1 MKYDFKSV
9 EKFYQ
14 DKWDFSVSKDSKQEK
29 CYVLE
34 MFPYPSGKIHMGHL
48 RNYAIGDVI
57 ARYKRANGFDVLHPI
72 GWDAFGLPAENA
84 ARDNNVN
91 PKDWTEENIDNM
103 RTQLKSIG
111 LSYNWDREL
120 STCEPHYYKHEQ
132 KFFLDFLKHGL
143 AYRKESLVN
152 WDPVDE
158 TVLANEQVV
167 DGKGWRSG
175 AIVEKRKLSQW
186 FLKITDFTED
196 LLECLQSLKNWPD
209 KVKTMQERWIGKS
222 EGATIEFDVVGLN
235 KTLKVFTTY
244 PHTLFGAS
252 FCAVAAGH
260 PIVQDIKLAVTLD
273 ASEAVISDAPEVVIP
288 DALKVLSSQCSDTGI
303 QIPASRAGMTIDERA
318 EVTIDEKIGVYTGIN
333 VKHPFLDK
341 ELPLYIANFVLM
353 EYGEGAIF
361 GCPAHDQRDFEFA
374 QKYNL
379 PIIPVVSPD
388 NLGAIQAADTGVQ
401 EPYTGNGTMFNS
413 EFLNGLTVDE
423 AKEVI
428 IKTLEE
434 KGIGKK
440 TINYRLHDWGVS
452 RQRYWGCPI
461 PIIYC
466 KDCGTVPVPEKD
478 LPVVLPTDVKFASG
492 GNPLDKHP
500 TWKFV
505 NCPQCEKPAE
515 RETDT
520 FDTFFESSWYFAAF
534 CSENKSIDKNACNR
548 FMPVDYYIG
557 GIEHAILHLLYSR
570 FFCRALTKCGYFDIN
585 EPFST
590 LITQGMVCHATY
602 KDENNKW
609 LFPEE
614 AKELIE
620 QGAKIQVGK
629 VEKMSKS
636 KKNTVDPNFIIEKY
650 GADTARLFVLSDT
663 PPEKDMEWSDDGVE
677 GCSRYINK
685 LWRMVMQLKPI
696 QLPVIPALATRM
708 TPDQAEYRKKIH
720 KLLHGLTGDLESC
733 RLNCAVA
740 KFREITNLIA
750 EIDLKTRSLAE
761 SVYGEKFLGKVQ
773 MSTTEYSNV
782 FEERRQALTT
792 KLPSEIEL
800 CKRSTGKSL
809 IDECIYILIRVIEP
823 FIPHLAESLWQ
834 EIGGEGML
842 YLEPWP
848 KADESLLIDDT
859 VTIAV
864 QVNGKLRNTIEVAIN
879 LPQEELKKMAI
890 DSVSS
895 KIDQD
900 KIRAVYTVPN
910 KIVNIVI

>member
-1 MKYDFKSV
+1 MKYDFKNV
-9 EKFYQ
+9 EKFNQ
-14 DKWDFSVSKDSKQEK
+14 NKWDFSVSKDSKKKK

-57 ARYKRANGFDVLHPI
+57 ARYKRARGFEVLHPI

-84 ARDNNVN
+84 ARDNNIN
-91 PKDWTEENIDNM
+91 PAAWTQDNIDNM
-103 RTQLKSIG
+103 RAQLKSIG

-120 STCEPHYYKHEQ
+120 STCEPDYYKHEQ

-143 AYRKESLVN
+143 AYRKESWVN
-152 WDPVDE
+152 WDPVDQ

-175 AIVEKRKLSQW
+175 AVVEKRKLSQW
-186 FLKITDFTED
+186 FLKITDFAED
-196 LLECLQSLKNWPD
+196 LLHCLQSLKNWPE

-222 EGATIEFDVVGLN
+222 EGATIDFEIVGLN
-235 KTLKVFTTY
+235 KKLKIFTTS

-252 FCAVAAGH
+252 FLAVAAEH
-260 PIVQDIKLAVTLD
+260 PIVQDLKD
-273 ASEAVISDAPEVVIP
+273 GSSVVIP
-288 DALKVLSSQCSDTGI
+288 DASEALSSQCLTTSI
-303 QIPASRAGMTIDERA
+303 QEIKSKRET
-318 EVTIDEKIGVYTGIN
+318 DEKIGIYTGLN

-374 QKYNL
+374 QKYDL
-379 PIIPVVSPD
+379 PIIPVMREE
-388 NLGAIQAADTGVQ
+388 GAQIT
-401 EPYTGNGTMFNS
+401 ETLKETYTGDGVMFNS
-413 EFLNGLTVDE
+413 EFLNGLMINE

-428 IKTLEE
+428 IKKLEE

-440 TINYRLHDWGVS
+440 TVNYRLHDWGIS

-461 PIIYC
+461 PVIYC
-466 KDCGTVPVPEKD
+466 KDCGIVPVPEKD
-478 LPVVLPTDVKFASG
+478 LPVVLPTDVEFTSG
-492 GNPLDKHP
+492 GNTLDKHP

-505 NCPQCEKPAE
+505 DCPKCEKQAE

-534 CSENKSIDKNACNR
+534 CSENKSINKDACNR

-570 FFCRALTKCGYFDIN
+570 FFCRALTKCGYFYVK

-590 LITQGMVCHATY
+590 LITQGMVCHITY
-602 KDENNKW
+602 KDENGKW

-614 AKELIE
+614 AKELIAE
-620 QGAKIQVGK
+620 GAKIQVGK

-663 PPEKDMEWSDDGVE
+663 PQEKDMEWSDDGVE

-685 LWRMVMQLKPI
+685 LWRIVMQLR
-696 QLPVIPALATRM
+696 PVNIHYNNEGVTGKLLA
-708 TPDQAEYRKKIH
+708 YRKKIH
-720 KLLHGLTGDLESC
+720 KLLHGLTDDLENC
-733 RLNCAVA
+733 RLNCVVA
-740 KFREITNLIA
+740 KFREMTNFIA
-750 EIDLKTRSLAE
+750 EIDVK
-761 SVYGEKFLGKVQ
+761 
-773 MSTTEYSNV
+773 
-782 FEERRQALTT
+782 
-792 KLPSEIEL
+792 
-800 CKRSTGKSL
+800 TGKSL
-809 IDECIYILIRVIEP
+809 IDEGICMLIRVIEP
-823 FIPHLAESLWQ
+823 FMPHLAENLWQ

-842 YLEPWP
+842 SWP
-848 KADESLLIDDT
+848 KADESLLIDNMVT
-859 VTIAV
+859 VAV
-864 QVNGKLRNTIEVAIN
+864 QINGKLRATIEVATD
-879 LPQEELKKMAI
+879 LPQEKLKKIAT
-890 DSVSS
+890 DSVSN
-895 KIDQD
+895 KIDQS
-900 KIRAVYTVPN
+900 KIRTIYAVPN
-910 KIVNIVI
+910 KVVNIVI

>member
-14 DKWDFSVSKDSKQEK
+14 DKWDFSVSKDSNQEK

-91 PKDWTEENIDNM
+91 PQDWTEENIDNM

-120 STCEPHYYKHEQ
+120 STCEPQYYKHEQ

-152 WDPVDE
+152 WDPVDQ

-196 LLECLQSLKNWPD
+196 LLKCLQGLKNWPE

-222 EGATIEFDVVGLN
+222 EGAIIEFDVAQLN
-235 KTLKVFTTY
+235 KKLKVFTTC
-244 PHTLFGAS
+244 PHTLFGTS
-252 FCAVAAGH
+252 FCAVAPDH
-260 PIVQDIKLAVTLD
+260 PIVQDIKNAVIQD
-273 ASEAVISDAPEVVIP
+273 ASKI
-288 DALKVLSSQCSDTGI
+288 LSSQCSDTGI
-303 QIPASRAGMTIDERA
+303 QKKDEISASRAGMTIDE
-318 EVTIDEKIGVYTGIN
+318 KIGIYTGIN

-379 PIIPVVSPD
+379 PIIPVVSSAHLND
-388 NLGAIQAADTGVQ
+388 IQVA
-401 EPYTGNGTMFNS
+401 YTGMIDTCTLKEAYTGDGIMFNS
-413 EFLNGLTVDE
+413 EFLDGLTVDE
-423 AKEVI
+423 AKEAI
-428 IKTLEE
+428 IKKLEE

-440 TINYRLHDWGVS
+440 TINYRLHDWGIS

-478 LPVVLPTDVKFASG
+478 LPVVLPTDVGFASG

-500 TWKFV
+500 TWKFI

-534 CSENKSIDKNACNR
+534 CSENKSIDKDACNR
-548 FMPVDYYIG
+548 FLPVDYYIG

-570 FFCRALTKCGYFDIN
+570 FFCRALTKCGYFDIK

-602 KDENNKW
+602 KDHNNKW

-614 AKELIE
+614 AKELIA

-685 LWRMVMQLKPI
+685 LWRVVKPI
-696 QLPVIPALATRM
+696 QLSVIPASTTRI
-708 TPDQAEYRKKIH
+708 TSNHTGKLLEYRKKIH

-733 RLNCAVA
+733 RLNSAVA
-740 KFREITNLIA
+740 KFRAMTNLIA
-750 EIDLKTRSLAE
+750 EID
-761 SVYGEKFLGKVQ
+761 
-773 MSTTEYSNV
+773 
-782 FEERRQALTT
+782 T
-792 KLPSEIEL
+792 K
-800 CKRSTGKSL
+800 TGKS
-809 IDECIYILIRVIEP
+809 IVDEGVYILIRIVEP
-823 FIPHLAESLWQ
+823 FMPHLAESLWQ

-879 LPQEELKKMAI
+879 LSQEELKKIAV
-890 DSVSS
+890 DSVSN

-900 KIRAVYTVPN
+900 KIRAVYIVPN

>member
-1 MKYDFKSV
+1 MKYDFKNV

-14 DKWDFSVSKDSKQEK
+14 GKWNFSVSKDNSQEK

-57 ARYKRANGFDVLHPI
+57 ARYKRASGFNVLHPI

-84 ARDNNVN
+84 ARDSNIN
-91 PKDWTEENIDNM
+91 PAAWTKENIDNM
-103 RTQLKSIG
+103 RAQLKSIG
-111 LSYNWDREL
+111 LSYNWNCEL
-120 STCEPHYYKHEQ
+120 ATCEPEYYKHEQ
-132 KFFLDFLKHGL
+132 KFFLDFLKQGL
-143 AYRKESLVN
+143 AYRKESWVN
-152 WDPVDE
+152 WDPVDQ
-158 TVLANEQVV
+158 TVIANEQVV
-167 DGKGWRSG
+167 DRRGWRSG
-175 AIVEKRKLSQW
+175 AIVERRKLSQW
-186 FLKITDFTED
+186 FLKITDFAED
-196 LLECLQSLKNWPD
+196 LLECLQDLKNWPE

-222 EGATIEFDVVGLN
+222 EGATIEFDVIGLN
-235 KTLKVFTTY
+235 KKLNVFTTY

-252 FCAVAAGH
+252 FCAIAPEH
-260 PIVQDIKLAVTLD
+260 PLVLD
-273 ASEAVISDAPEVVIP
+273 VIS
-288 DALKVLSSQCSDTGI
+288 VLDTGI
-303 QIPASRAGMTIDERA
+303 QEKDEIPASRAGMTEMTIDEMKSKG
-318 EVTIDEKIGVYTGIN
+318 ESDEKIGVYTGVN
-333 VKHPFLDK
+333 VKHPFLNK

-374 QKYNL
+374 IKYNL
-379 PIIPVVSPD
+379 PIVPVVSLSD
-388 NLGAIQAADTGVQ
+388 GQKVEELKEA
-401 EPYTGNGTMFNS
+401 YTGDGTMFNS
-413 EFLNGLTVDE
+413 EFLNGLTVNE
-423 AKEVI
+423 AKEI
-428 IKTLEE
+428 MLKKLEE

-440 TINYRLHDWGVS
+440 TTNYRLHDWGIS

-466 KDCGTVPVPEKD
+466 KDCGIVPVPEKD
-478 LPVVLPTDVKFASG
+478 LPVMLPTNVEFTSG
-492 GNPLDKHP
+492 GNPLDHHS
-500 TWKFV
+500 TWRFV
-505 NCPQCEKPAE
+505 DCPKCGKQAE

-534 CSENKSIDKNACNR
+534 CGENKSIDKEACNH

-570 FFCRALTKCGYFDIN
+570 FFCRALTKCGYFNIK

-590 LITQGMVCHATY
+590 LITQGMVCHTTY
-602 KDENNKW
+602 KDENGKW

-614 AKELIE
+614 AKELIA
-620 QGAKIQVGK
+620 QGVQVQVGK

-696 QLPVIPALATRM
+696 QFAVIPVLETGIQEKNTCSRAGII
-708 TPDQAEYRKKIH
+708 PDNVEYRKKIH
-720 KLLHGLTGDLESC
+720 KLLHGLTSDLESC

-740 KFREITNLIA
+740 KFREMTNLIA
-750 EIDLKTRSLAE
+750 EIDVK
-761 SVYGEKFLGKVQ
+761 
-773 MSTTEYSNV
+773 
-782 FEERRQALTT
+782 
-792 KLPSEIEL
+792 
-800 CKRSTGKSL
+800 TGKTV
-809 IDECIYILIRVIEP
+809 IDEGVCILIRVIEP
-823 FIPHLAESLWQ
+823 FMPHLTENLWQ

-842 YLEPWP
+842 YLQPWP
-848 KADESLLIDDT
+848 QADESLLIDDS

-864 QVNGKLRNTIEVAIN
+864 QINGKLRATIDVAIN
-879 LPQEELKKMAI
+879 LPQEELKKIAI
-890 DSVSS
+890 DSVSG
-895 KIDQD
+895 KLD
-900 KIRAVYTVPN
+900 KNVIKAVYTVPN
-910 KIVNIVI
+910 KIVNIVV

>member
-1 MKYDFKSV
+1 MKYDFKNV

-14 DKWDFSVSKDSKQEK
+14 DKWDFSVSKNSNQEK

-57 ARYKRANGFDVLHPI
+57 ARYKRASGFDVLHPI

-103 RTQLKSIG
+103 RKQLKSIG

-120 STCEPHYYKHEQ
+120 STCTPEYYKHEQ
-132 KFFLDFLKHGL
+132 KFFLDFLKRGL

-196 LLECLQSLKNWPD
+196 LLKCLQSLKNWPE

-222 EGATIEFDVVGLN
+222 EGATIEFDVAQLN
-235 KTLKVFTTY
+235 KKLKVFTTY

-252 FCAVAAGH
+252 FCAVAADH
-260 PIVQDIKLAVTLD
+260 PIVQDIKPD
-273 ASEAVISDAPEVVIP
+273 FIP
-288 DALKVLSSQCSDTGI
+288 VRDTGI
-303 QIPASRAGMTIDERA
+303 H
-318 EVTIDEKIGVYTGIN
+318 DEKIGIYTGIN

-379 PIIPVVSPD
+379 PIIPVVSSD
-388 NLGAIQAADTGVQ
+388 NLGVIQAADAGVQ
-401 EPYTGNGTMFNS
+401 EPYTGDGTMFNS

-428 IKTLEE
+428 IKKLEE

-466 KDCGTVPVPEKD
+466 KDCGTIPVPEKD
-478 LPVVLPTDVKFASG
+478 LPVVLPTDVEFTSG
-492 GNPLDKHP
+492 GNPLDKHL

-505 NCPQCEKPAE
+505 DCPKCGKPAE

-570 FFCRALTKCGYFDIN
+570 FFCRALSKCGYFDIK

-614 AKELIE
+614 AKELIA

-629 VEKMSKS
+629 IEKMSKS

-685 LWRMVMQLKPI
+685 LWRMVMQLKSI
-696 QLPVIPALATRM
+696 KLPVIPVLDTGM
-708 TPDQAEYRKKIH
+708 TQNYTGKLLEYRKKIH

-740 KFREITNLIA
+740 KFREMTNLIA
-750 EIDLKTRSLAE
+750 EIDVK
-761 SVYGEKFLGKVQ
+761 
-773 MSTTEYSNV
+773 
-782 FEERRQALTT
+782 
-792 KLPSEIEL
+792 
-800 CKRSTGKSL
+800 TGKS
-809 IDECIYILIRVIEP
+809 IIADGICILIRVIEP
-823 FIPHLAESLWQ
+823 FIPHLAENLWQ

-842 YLEPWP
+842 SLEPWP
-848 KADESLLIDDT
+848 KADESLLIDNT
-859 VTIAV
+859 VTVAV

-879 LPQEELKKMAI
+879 LPQEELKKIAI
-890 DSVSS
+890 DSVP
-895 KIDQD
+895 KHIDQD

>member
-1 MKYDFKSV
+1 MKYNFKNV

-14 DKWDFSVSKDSKQEK
+14 NKWDFSVSKDSKKKK

-57 ARYKRANGFDVLHPI
+57 ARYKRAHGFEVLHPI

-84 ARDNNVN
+84 ARDNNIN
-91 PKDWTEENIDNM
+91 PAAWTKENIDNM
-103 RTQLKSIG
+103 RAQLKSIG
-111 LSYNWDREL
+111 LSYNWNHEL
-120 STCEPHYYKHEQ
+120 STCEPDYYKHEQ

-143 AYRKESLVN
+143 AYRKESWVN
-152 WDPVDE
+152 WDPVDQ

-175 AIVEKRKLSQW
+175 AVVEKRKLFQW
-186 FLKITDFTED
+186 FLKITDFAED
-196 LLECLQSLKNWPD
+196 LLHCLQSLKNWPE

-222 EGATIEFDVVGLN
+222 EGATIDFEIVGLN
-235 KTLKVFTTY
+235 KKLKIFTTS
-244 PHTLFGAS
+244 PHTLFGSS
-252 FCAVAAGH
+252 FLAVGAEH
-260 PIVQDIKLAVTLD
+260 PIVRDLKDEDI
-273 ASEAVISDAPEVVIP
+273 
-288 DALKVLSSQCSDTGI
+288 QGF
-303 QIPASRAGMTIDERA
+303 IDSVKAKGEN
-318 EVTIDEKIGVYTGIN
+318 DEKIGIYTRLN

-374 QKYNL
+374 QKYGL
-379 PIIPVVSPD
+379 PIIPVVCEETTEI
-388 NLGAIQAADTGVQ
+388 LK
-401 EPYTGNGTMFNS
+401 EPYFGDGVMFNS
-413 EFLNGLTVDE
+413 EFLNGLMINE

-428 IKTLEE
+428 IKKLEE

-440 TINYRLHDWGVS
+440 TINYRLHDWGIS

-478 LPVVLPTDVKFASG
+478 LPVVLPTDVEFTSG

-505 NCPQCEKPAE
+505 DCPQCGKQAE

-534 CSENKSIDKNACNR
+534 CSENKSINKDACNR

-570 FFCRALTKCGYFDIN
+570 FFCRALTKCGYFDVK

-590 LITQGMVCHATY
+590 LITQGMVCHITY
-602 KDENNKW
+602 KDENGKW

-614 AKELIE
+614 AKELIAK
-620 QGAKIQVGK
+620 GAKIQVGK

-663 PPEKDMEWSDDGVE
+663 PPEKDMEWSDDGLE

-685 LWRMVMQLKPI
+685 LWRMVMQLRPI
-696 QLPVIPALATRM
+696 QLPVIPARDAGIDVQIPVSRTGM
-708 TPDQAEYRKKIH
+708 TSNHTGKLLEYRKKIH
-720 KLLHGLTGDLESC
+720 KLLHGLTDDLENC
-733 RLNCAVA
+733 RLNCVVA
-740 KFREITNLIA
+740 KFREMTNLIA
-750 EIDLKTRSLAE
+750 EIDVK
-761 SVYGEKFLGKVQ
+761 
-773 MSTTEYSNV
+773 
-782 FEERRQALTT
+782 
-792 KLPSEIEL
+792 
-800 CKRSTGKSL
+800 TGKSL
-809 IDECIYILIRVIEP
+809 IDEGICILIRVIEP
-823 FIPHLAESLWQ
+823 FMPHLAENLWQ
-834 EIGGEGML
+834 KIGGEGML
-842 YLEPWP
+842 SWP
-848 KADESLLIDDT
+848 KADESLLIDNMVT
-859 VTIAV
+859 VAV
-864 QVNGKLRNTIEVAIN
+864 QINGKLRATIEVATD
-879 LPQEELKKMAI
+879 LPQEKLKKIAT
-890 DSVSS
+890 DSVSN
-895 KIDQD
+895 KIDQS
-900 KIRAVYTVPN
+900 KIRTIYAVPN
-910 KIVNIVI
+910 KVVNIVI

>member
-14 DKWDFSVSKDSKQEK
+14 DKWDFSVSKNSKQKK

-57 ARYKRANGFDVLHPI
+57 ARYKRANGFEVLHPI

-84 ARDNNVN
+84 ARDNNIS
-91 PKDWTEENIDNM
+91 PETWTKENIDNM

-111 LSYNWDREL
+111 LSYNWEREL
-120 STCEPHYYKHEQ
+120 STCEPDYYKHEQ

-143 AYRKESLVN
+143 AYRKESWVN
-152 WDPVDE
+152 WDPVDQ

-175 AIVEKRKLSQW
+175 AVVEKRKLSQW
-186 FLKITDFTED
+186 FLKITDFAED
-196 LLECLQSLKNWPD
+196 LLKCLQSLKNWPE

-222 EGATIEFDVVGLN
+222 EGATIEFEIVGLN
-235 KTLKVFTTY
+235 KKLKVFTTY

-252 FCAVAAGH
+252 FCAVAAEH
-260 PIVQDIKLAVTLD
+260 PIVQDIRLAV
-273 ASEAVISDAPEVVIP
+273 IP
-288 DALKVLSSQCSDTGI
+288 VRDTGI
-303 QIPASRAGMTIDERA
+303 QEKDEIPASRAGMTIDE
-318 EVTIDEKIGVYTGIN
+318 KIGVYTGLN

-374 QKYNL
+374 QRYNL
-379 PIIPVVSPD
+379 PIIPVISSAH
-388 NLGAIQAADTGVQ
+388 LGVIPARDAGIQNSYNGSQCRSTGMTK
-401 EPYTGNGTMFNS
+401 EAYTGDGVMFNS
-413 EFLNGLTVDE
+413 EFLNGLTVSR

-428 IKTLEE
+428 IKKLKE
-434 KGIGKK
+434 KGIGEK
-440 TINYRLHDWGVS
+440 TTNYRLHDWGVS

-478 LPVVLPTDVKFASG
+478 LPVVLPTDVEFASG

-505 NCPQCEKPAE
+505 DCPKCGKQAE

-534 CSENKSIDKNACNR
+534 CSEDKSIDKDACNR

-570 FFCRALTKCGYFDIN
+570 FFCRALTKCGYFAIK

-590 LITQGMVCHATY
+590 LITQGMVCHITY
-602 KDENNKW
+602 KDENGKW

-614 AKELIE
+614 AKELIA
-620 QGAKIQVGK
+620 QGAKVQVGK

-636 KKNTVDPNFIIEKY
+636 KKNTIDPNFIIGKY

-685 LWRMVMQLKPI
+685 LWRMVMQLR
-696 QLPVIPALATRM
+696 PVNIHYDNESVTGGLL
-708 TPDQAEYRKKIH
+708 EYRKKIH
-720 KLLHGLTGDLESC
+720 KLLHGLTDDLENC
-733 RLNCAVA
+733 RLNCVVA
-740 KFREITNLIA
+740 KFREMTNLIA
-750 EIDLKTRSLAE
+750 EIDVEA
-761 SVYGEKFLGKVQ
+761 
-773 MSTTEYSNV
+773 
-782 FEERRQALTT
+782 
-792 KLPSEIEL
+792 
-800 CKRSTGKSL
+800 GKSL
-809 IDECIYILIRVIEP
+809 IDEGICILIRVIEP

-834 EIGGEGML
+834 EIGGQ
-842 YLEPWP
+842 PWP
-848 KADESLLIDDT
+848 KADESLLVDDT

-864 QVNGKLRNTIEVAIN
+864 QINGKLRTTIKVAIN
-879 LPQEELKKMAI
+879 LPQEELKKIAI

-895 KIDQD
+895 KIDQS
-900 KIRAVYTVPN
+900 KVRTVYAVPN

>member
-14 DKWDFSVSKDSKQEK
+14 DKWDFSVSKNSKQKK

-57 ARYKRANGFDVLHPI
+57 ARYKRANGFEVLHPI

-84 ARDNNVN
+84 ARDNNIS
-91 PKDWTEENIDNM
+91 PEIWTKENIDNM

-111 LSYNWDREL
+111 LSYNWEREL
-120 STCEPHYYKHEQ
+120 STCEPDYYKHEQ

-143 AYRKESLVN
+143 AYRKESWVN
-152 WDPVDE
+152 WDPVDQ

-175 AIVEKRKLSQW
+175 AVVEKRKLSQW
-186 FLKITDFTED
+186 FLKITDFAED
-196 LLECLQSLKNWPD
+196 LLKCLQSLKNWQE

-222 EGATIEFDVVGLN
+222 EGATIEFEIVGLN
-235 KTLKVFTTY
+235 KKLKVFTTY

-252 FCAVAAGH
+252 FCAVAAEH
-260 PIVQDIKLAVTLD
+260 PIVQDIRLPN
-273 ASEAVISDAPEVVIP
+273 APE
-288 DALKVLSSQCSDTGI
+288 VLSSQCLTTWI
-303 QIPASRAGMTIDERA
+303 QEIESKRGS
-318 EVTIDEKIGVYTGIN
+318 DEKIGVYTGLN

-374 QKYNL
+374 QRYNL
-379 PIIPVVSPD
+379 PIIPVISSAHLDVIPARD
-388 NLGAIQAADTGVQ
+388 AGIQNSYNGSQCQATQMTKEA
-401 EPYTGNGTMFNS
+401 YTGDGVMFNS
-413 EFLNGLTVDE
+413 EFLNGLTVSR

-428 IKTLEE
+428 IKKLKE
-434 KGIGKK
+434 KGIGEK
-440 TINYRLHDWGVS
+440 TTNYRLHDWGVS

-478 LPVVLPTDVKFASG
+478 LPVVLPTDVEFASG

-505 NCPQCEKPAE
+505 DCPKCGKQAE

-534 CSENKSIDKNACNR
+534 CSEDKSIDKDACNR

-570 FFCRALTKCGYFDIN
+570 FFCRALTKCGYFDIK

-590 LITQGMVCHATY
+590 LITQGMVCHITY
-602 KDENNKW
+602 KDENGKW

-614 AKELIE
+614 AKELIA
-620 QGAKIQVGK
+620 QGAKVQVGK

-677 GCSRYINK
+677 GCSRYVNK
-685 LWRMVMQLKPI
+685 LWRMVMQLKPVNMHYDNKSVTGG
-696 QLPVIPALATRM
+696 LL
-708 TPDQAEYRKKIH
+708 EYRKKIH
-720 KLLHGLTGDLESC
+720 KLLHGLTDDLESC
-733 RLNCAVA
+733 RLNCVVA
-740 KFREITNLIA
+740 KFREMTNLIA
-750 EIDLKTRSLAE
+750 EIDVK
-761 SVYGEKFLGKVQ
+761 
-773 MSTTEYSNV
+773 
-782 FEERRQALTT
+782 
-792 KLPSEIEL
+792 
-800 CKRSTGKSL
+800 TGKSL
-809 IDECIYILIRVIEP
+809 IDEGICILIRVIEP
-823 FIPHLAESLWQ
+823 FMPHLAESLWQ
-834 EIGGEGML
+834 EIGGQ
-842 YLEPWP
+842 PWP
-848 KADESLLIDDT
+848 KADESLLVDDT

-864 QVNGKLRNTIEVAIN
+864 QINGKLRTTIKVAIN
-879 LPQEELKKMAI
+879 LPQEELKKIAI

-895 KIDQD
+895 KIDQS
-900 KIRAVYTVPN
+900 KVRTVYAVPN

>member
-1 MKYDFKSV
+1 MKYDFKNV

-14 DKWDFSVSKDSKQEK
+14 DRWDFSVGKNNEQGK

-48 RNYAIGDVI
+48 RNYVIGDVI
-57 ARYKRANGFDVLHPI
+57 ARYKRACGFEVLHPI

-84 ARDNNVN
+84 ARDNDIN
-91 PKDWTEENIDNM
+91 PAVWTKENIDNM
-103 RTQLKSIG
+103 RRQLRSIG
-111 LSYNWDREL
+111 LSYNWEREF
-120 STCEPHYYKHEQ
+120 STCEPDYYKHEQ
-132 KFFLDFLKHGL
+132 KFFLDFLKQGL
-143 AYRKESLVN
+143 VYRKESWVN
-152 WDPVDE
+152 WDPIDQ

-167 DGKGWRSG
+167 DGRGWRSG

-186 FLKITDFTED
+186 FLKITDFAED
-196 LLECLQSLKNWPD
+196 LLECLQGLKNWPE

-222 EGATIEFDVVGLN
+222 EGVTIEFEIVGLN
-235 KTLKVFTTY
+235 KKLKVFTTH

-252 FCAVAAGH
+252 FCAVAVEH
-260 PIVQDIKLAVTLD
+260 SIVQDLKSKEIQNL
-273 ASEAVISDAPEVVIP
+273 ISSIRTQGKDN
-288 DALKVLSSQCSDTGI
+288 K
-303 QIPASRAGMTIDERA
+303 
-318 EVTIDEKIGVYTGIN
+318 KIGIYTGLN
-333 VKHPFLDK
+333 VKHPFLGK
-341 ELPLYIANFVLM
+341 ELPLYVANFVLM

-374 QKYNL
+374 QEYDL
-379 PIIPVVSPD
+379 PIIPVIFSAHLDVIPAYNKGSH
-388 NLGAIQAADTGVQ
+388 NTGFQCQATSMTYDLNEA
-401 EPYTGNGTMFNS
+401 YAGNEVMLNS
-413 EFLNGLTVDE
+413 EFLNGLTVSE
-423 AKEVI
+423 AKKVI
-428 IKTLEE
+428 VKKLEE

-440 TINYRLHDWGVS
+440 TTNYRLHDWGVS

-466 KDCGTVPVPEKD
+466 ENCGTVPVPEED
-478 LPVVLPTDVKFASG
+478 LPVTLPTDIEFTSG

-505 NCPQCEKPAE
+505 NCPKCKEQAE

-534 CSENKSIDKNACNR
+534 CSENKSINENACNR

-570 FFCRALTKCGYFDIN
+570 FFCRALTKCGYFDIK

-590 LITQGMVCHATY
+590 LITQGMVCHVTY
-602 KDENNKW
+602 KDENGKW

-614 AKELIE
+614 AKRLIA

-650 GADTARLFVLSDT
+650 GADTTRLFVLSDT

-696 QLPVIPALATRM
+696 VIPSQPPVNQVADTGIQEDMLLHARM
-708 TPDQAEYRKKIH
+708 TSNKNVTGNPLEYRKKIH
-720 KLLHGLTGDLESC
+720 KLLHGLTDDLENC

-750 EIDLKTRSLAE
+750 EIDIK
-761 SVYGEKFLGKVQ
+761 
-773 MSTTEYSNV
+773 N
-782 FEERRQALTT
+782 
-792 KLPSEIEL
+792 
-800 CKRSTGKSL
+800 GKSL
-809 IDECIYILIRVIEP
+809 IDEGICILIRVIEP
-823 FIPHLAESLWQ
+823 FIPHLAESLWR
-834 EIGGEGML
+834 EIEGEGML
-842 YLEPWP
+842 YLQPWP
-848 KADESLLIDDT
+848 KAAKSLLIDDMVT
-859 VTIAV
+859 VAV
-864 QVNGKLRNTIEVAIN
+864 QINGKLRATIEVEIN
-879 LPQEELKKMAI
+879 LPQEELKQIAI
-890 DSVSS
+890 NSVS
-895 KIDQD
+895 D
-900 KIRAVYTVPN
+900 KINQSKVCAVYVVPN
-910 KIVNIVI
+910 KIVNIVT

>member
-1 MKYDFKSV
+1 MKYDFKNV

-14 DKWDFSVSKDSKQEK
+14 NKWDFSVSKDSKKKK

-57 ARYKRANGFDVLHPI
+57 ARYKRARGFEVLHPI

-84 ARDNNVN
+84 ARDNNIN
-91 PKDWTEENIDNM
+91 PAAWTKDNIDNM
-103 RTQLKSIG
+103 RAQLKSIG

-120 STCEPHYYKHEQ
+120 STCEADYYKHEQ

-143 AYRKESLVN
+143 AYRKESWVN
-152 WDPVDE
+152 WDPVDQ

-175 AIVEKRKLSQW
+175 AVVEKRKLSQW
-186 FLKITDFTED
+186 FLKITDFAED
-196 LLECLQSLKNWPD
+196 LLHCSQNLKNWPE

-222 EGATIEFDVVGLN
+222 EGVTIEFEIVGSN
-235 KTLKVFTTY
+235 KKLKVFTVC
-244 PHTLFGAS
+244 PHALFGAS
-252 FCAVAAGH
+252 FLAIASEH
-260 PIVQDIKLAVTLD
+260 PIVRDLKDEDI
-273 ASEAVISDAPEVVIP
+273 
-288 DALKVLSSQCSDTGI
+288 QGF
-303 QIPASRAGMTIDERA
+303 IDSVKAKGEN
-318 EVTIDEKIGVYTGIN
+318 DEKIGIYTRLN

-374 QKYNL
+374 QKYGL
-379 PIIPVVSPD
+379 PIIPLVCEESTKTTEI
-388 NLGAIQAADTGVQ
+388 LK
-401 EPYTGNGTMFNS
+401 EPYCGDGVMFNS
-413 EFLNGLTVDE
+413 EFLNGLMINE

-428 IKTLEE
+428 IKKLEE
-434 KGIGKK
+434 KGISKK
-440 TINYRLHDWGVS
+440 TVNYRLHDWGIS

-461 PIIYC
+461 PVIYC
-466 KDCGTVPVPEKD
+466 KDCGIVPVPEKD
-478 LPVVLPTDVKFASG
+478 LPVVLPTDVEFTSG

-505 NCPQCEKPAE
+505 DCPKCGKQAE

-534 CSENKSIDKNACNR
+534 CSENKSINKDTCNR

-570 FFCRALTKCGYFDIN
+570 FFCRALTKCGYFDVK

-590 LITQGMVCHATY
+590 LITQGMVCHITY
-602 KDENNKW
+602 KDENGKW

-614 AKELIE
+614 AKELIAK
-620 QGAKIQVGK
+620 GTKIQVGK

-677 GCSRYINK
+677 GCFRYINK
-685 LWRMVMQLKPI
+685 LWRMVVQLR
-696 QLPVIPALATRM
+696 PVNIHYDNENIVGKLL
-708 TPDQAEYRKKIH
+708 EYRKKIH
-720 KLLHGLTGDLESC
+720 KLLQGLTDDLENC
-733 RLNCAVA
+733 RLNCVVA
-740 KFREITNLIA
+740 KFREMTNLIA
-750 EIDLKTRSLAE
+750 EIDVK
-761 SVYGEKFLGKVQ
+761 
-773 MSTTEYSNV
+773 
-782 FEERRQALTT
+782 
-792 KLPSEIEL
+792 
-800 CKRSTGKSL
+800 TGKSL
-809 IDECIYILIRVIEP
+809 IDEGICILIRVIEP
-823 FIPHLAESLWQ
+823 FMPHLAENLWQ

-842 YLEPWP
+842 YLKPWP
-848 KADESLLIDDT
+848 KADESLLIDNMVT
-859 VTIAV
+859 VAV
-864 QVNGKLRNTIEVAIN
+864 QINGKLRATIEVATD
-879 LPQEELKKMAI
+879 LPQEKLKKIAT
-890 DSVSS
+890 DSVSN
-895 KIDQD
+895 KIDQS
-900 KIRAVYTVPN
+900 KIRTIYAVPN

>member
-14 DKWDFSVSKDSKQEK
+14 DKWDFSVSKNSKQKK

-57 ARYKRANGFDVLHPI
+57 ARYKRANGFEVLHPI

-84 ARDNNVN
+84 ARDNNIS
-91 PKDWTEENIDNM
+91 PETWTKENIDNM

-111 LSYNWDREL
+111 LSYNWEREL
-120 STCEPHYYKHEQ
+120 STCEPDYYKHEQ

-143 AYRKESLVN
+143 AYRKESWVN
-152 WDPVDE
+152 WDPVDQ

-175 AIVEKRKLSQW
+175 AVVEKRKLSQW
-186 FLKITDFTED
+186 FLKITDFAED
-196 LLECLQSLKNWPD
+196 LLKCLQSLKNWPE

-222 EGATIEFDVVGLN
+222 EGATIEFEIVGLN
-235 KTLKVFTTY
+235 KKLKVFTTY

-252 FCAVAAGH
+252 FCAVAAEH
-260 PIVQDIKLAVTLD
+260 PIVQDIRLPN
-273 ASEAVISDAPEVVIP
+273 APE
-288 DALKVLSSQCSDTGI
+288 VLSSQCLTTWI
-303 QIPASRAGMTIDERA
+303 QEIESKRGS
-318 EVTIDEKIGVYTGIN
+318 DEKIGVYTGLN

-374 QKYNL
+374 QRYNL
-379 PIIPVVSPD
+379 PIISVISSAH
-388 NLGAIQAADTGVQ
+388 LGVIPARDAGIQNSYNGSQCRSTGMTK
-401 EPYTGNGTMFNS
+401 EAYTGDGVMFNS
-413 EFLNGLTVDE
+413 EFLNGLTVSR

-428 IKTLEE
+428 IKKLKE
-434 KGIGKK
+434 KGIGEK
-440 TINYRLHDWGVS
+440 TTNYRLHDWGVS

-478 LPVVLPTDVKFASG
+478 LPVVLPTDVEFASG

-505 NCPQCEKPAE
+505 DCPKCGKQAE

-534 CSENKSIDKNACNR
+534 CSEDKSIDKDACNR

-570 FFCRALTKCGYFDIN
+570 FFCRALTKCGYFAIK

-590 LITQGMVCHATY
+590 LITQGMVCHITY
-602 KDENNKW
+602 KDENGKW

-614 AKELIE
+614 AKELIA
-620 QGAKIQVGK
+620 QGAKVQVGK

-636 KKNTVDPNFIIEKY
+636 KKNTIDPNFIIGKY

-685 LWRMVMQLKPI
+685 LWRMVMQLR
-696 QLPVIPALATRM
+696 PVNIHYDNESVTGGLL
-708 TPDQAEYRKKIH
+708 EYRKKIH
-720 KLLHGLTGDLESC
+720 KLLHGLTDDLENC
-733 RLNCAVA
+733 RLNCVVA
-740 KFREITNLIA
+740 KFREMTNLIA
-750 EIDLKTRSLAE
+750 EIDVEA
-761 SVYGEKFLGKVQ
+761 
-773 MSTTEYSNV
+773 
-782 FEERRQALTT
+782 
-792 KLPSEIEL
+792 
-800 CKRSTGKSL
+800 GKSL
-809 IDECIYILIRVIEP
+809 IDEGICILIRVIEP

-834 EIGGEGML
+834 EIGGQ
-842 YLEPWP
+842 PWP
-848 KADESLLIDDT
+848 KADESLLVDDT

-864 QVNGKLRNTIEVAIN
+864 QINGKLRTTIKVAIN
-879 LPQEELKKMAI
+879 LPQEELKKIAI

-895 KIDQD
+895 KIDQS
-900 KIRAVYTVPN
+900 KVRTVYAVPN

>member
-14 DKWDFSVSKDSKQEK
+14 EKWNFSVDKNSNQEK

-57 ARYKRANGFDVLHPI
+57 ARYKRACGFDVLHPI

-84 ARDNNVN
+84 ARDNNIN
-91 PKDWTEENIDNM
+91 PETWTKENIGNM
-103 RTQLKSIG
+103 RMQLKSIG
-111 LSYNWDREL
+111 LSYDWDREL
-120 STCEPHYYKHEQ
+120 ATCDPDYYKHEQ
-132 KFFLDFLKHGL
+132 KFFLDFLKHGI
-143 AYRKESLVN
+143 AYRKESWVN

-186 FLKITDFTED
+186 FLKITDFAED
-196 LLECLQSLKNWPD
+196 LLGCLKGLENWPE

-222 EGATIEFDVVGLN
+222 EGATIEFDIVGLN
-235 KTLKVFTTY
+235 KKLKIFTTY

-252 FCAVAAGH
+252 FCAIAPEH
-260 PIVQDIKLAVTLD
+260 PIVQDIKQQSVAQVTD
-273 ASEAVISDAPEVVIP
+273 TEIQEIM
-288 DALKVLSSQCSDTGI
+288 LKKKS
-303 QIPASRAGMTIDERA
+303 
-318 EVTIDEKIGVYTGIN
+318 DEKIGVYTGIN

-341 ELPLYIANFVLM
+341 ELPLYIASFVLM

-374 QKYNL
+374 TKYGL
-379 PIIPVVSPD
+379 PIIPVVSPFTSD
-388 NLGAIQAADTGVQ
+388 VIPVRDAEIQYDGSQCQTTQVTSVEVLKEA
-401 EPYTGNGTMFNS
+401 YTGDGVMLNS
-413 EFLNGLTVDE
+413 GFLNGLVVND
-423 AKEVI
+423 AKETML
-428 IKTLEE
+428 KKLEE
-434 KGIGKK
+434 KRIGKK
-440 TINYRLHDWGVS
+440 TINYRLHDWGIS

-478 LPVVLPTDVKFASG
+478 LPVVLPTDVEFKSG
-492 GNPLDKHP
+492 GNPIDHHP
-500 TWKFV
+500 TWKLV
-505 NCPQCEKPAE
+505 DCPKCGKQAE

-520 FDTFFESSWYFAAF
+520 LDTFFESSWYFAAF
-534 CSENKSIDKNACNR
+534 CSDNKSIDKAACNR

-570 FFCRALTKCGYFDIN
+570 FFCRALIKCGYFDIK

-590 LITQGMVCHATY
+590 LITQGMVCHETY
-602 KDENNKW
+602 KDENSKW

-614 AKELIE
+614 AKELIA
-620 QGAKIQVGK
+620 QDAKVQIGK

-677 GCSRYINK
+677 GCSRYIHK

-696 QLPVIPALATRM
+696 AILEASILSSQCYDTGIQKKDACIPASRSGITSNQNVTGKLL
-708 TPDQAEYRKKIH
+708 EYRKKIH
-720 KLLHGLTGDLESC
+720 KLLHELTNDLEHC

-740 KFREITNLIA
+740 KFREMTNLIA
-750 EIDLKTRSLAE
+750 EIDVE
-761 SVYGEKFLGKVQ
+761 
-773 MSTTEYSNV
+773 
-782 FEERRQALTT
+782 
-792 KLPSEIEL
+792 
-800 CKRSTGKSL
+800 TGKSV
-809 IDECIYILIRVIEP
+809 IDEGICILIRVVEP
-823 FIPHLAESLWQ
+823 FMPHLAENLWQ
-834 EIGGEGML
+834 EVGGEGML
-842 YLEPWP
+842 CMQPWP
-848 KADESLLIDDT
+848 KADESLLADDT

-864 QVNGKLRNTIEVAIN
+864 QVNGKLRTTIKVAMN
-879 LPQEELKKMAI
+879 LPQEELKKTAI
-890 DSVSS
+890 GSMSG

-900 KIRAVYTVPN
+900 KVRAVYTVPN

>member
-1 MKYDFKSV
+1 MKYDFKNV

-14 DKWDFSVSKDSKQEK
+14 NKWDFSVSKDSKKKK

-57 ARYKRANGFDVLHPI
+57 ARYKRARGFEVLHPI

-84 ARDNNVN
+84 ARDNNIN
-91 PKDWTEENIDNM
+91 PAAWTQDNIDNM
-103 RTQLKSIG
+103 RAQLKSIG

-120 STCEPHYYKHEQ
+120 STCEPDYYKHEQ

-143 AYRKESLVN
+143 TYRKESWVN
-152 WDPVDE
+152 WDPVDQ

-175 AIVEKRKLSQW
+175 AVVEKRKLFQW
-186 FLKITDFTED
+186 FLKITDFAED
-196 LLECLQSLKNWPD
+196 LLHCLQSLKNWPE

-222 EGATIEFDVVGLN
+222 EGVIIEFEIVSLN
-235 KTLKVFTTY
+235 KKLKIFTTS

-252 FCAVAAGH
+252 FLSVGAEH
-260 PIVQDIKLAVTLD
+260 PIVQD
-273 ASEAVISDAPEVVIP
+273 
-288 DALKVLSSQCSDTGI
+288 LKDKEIRDFIGNMK
-303 QIPASRAGMTIDERA
+303 AKGEN
-318 EVTIDEKIGVYTGIN
+318 DEKIGIYTGLN

-374 QKYNL
+374 QKYGL
-379 PIIPVVSPD
+379 PIIPVVCEESTEI
-388 NLGAIQAADTGVQ
+388 LK
-401 EPYTGNGTMFNS
+401 EPYFGDGVMFNS
-413 EFLNGLTVDE
+413 EFLNGLMINE
-423 AKEVI
+423 AKKVI
-428 IKTLEE
+428 IKKLEE

-440 TINYRLHDWGVS
+440 TINYRLHDWGIS

-461 PIIYC
+461 PIIHC
-466 KDCGTVPVPEKD
+466 KDCGIVPVPEKD
-478 LPVVLPTDVKFASG
+478 LPVVLPTDVEFTSG
-492 GNPLDKHP
+492 GNPLYKHP

-505 NCPQCEKPAE
+505 DCPKCGKQAE

-534 CSENKSIDKNACNR
+534 CSENKSINKDTCNR

-570 FFCRALTKCGYFDIN
+570 FFCRALTKCGYFDVK

-590 LITQGMVCHATY
+590 LITQGMVCHITY
-602 KDENNKW
+602 KDENGKW

-614 AKELIE
+614 AKELIAK
-620 QGAKIQVGK
+620 GAKIQVGK

-677 GCSRYINK
+677 GCFRYINK
-685 LWRMVMQLKPI
+685 LWRIVVQLR
-696 QLPVIPALATRM
+696 PVNIHYDNENIVGKLL
-708 TPDQAEYRKKIH
+708 EYRKKIH
-720 KLLHGLTGDLESC
+720 KLLHGLTDDLENC
-733 RLNCAVA
+733 RLNCVVA
-740 KFREITNLIA
+740 KFREMTNLIA
-750 EIDLKTRSLAE
+750 EIDVK
-761 SVYGEKFLGKVQ
+761 
-773 MSTTEYSNV
+773 
-782 FEERRQALTT
+782 
-792 KLPSEIEL
+792 
-800 CKRSTGKSL
+800 TGKSL
-809 IDECIYILIRVIEP
+809 IDEGICILIRVIEP
-823 FIPHLAESLWQ
+823 FMPHLAENLWQ
-834 EIGGEGML
+834 EIGGKGML
-842 YLEPWP
+842 YLKPWP
-848 KADESLLIDDT
+848 KADESLLIDNMVT
-859 VTIAV
+859 VAV
-864 QVNGKLRNTIEVAIN
+864 QINGKLRATIEVATD
-879 LPQEELKKMAI
+879 LPQEKLKKIATY
-890 DSVSS
+890 SVSN
-895 KIDQD
+895 KIDQS
-900 KIRAVYTVPN
+900 KIRTIYAVPN
-910 KIVNIVI
+910 KVVNIVI

>member
-14 DKWDFSVSKDSKQEK
+14 DKWDFSVSKNSKQKK

-57 ARYKRANGFDVLHPI
+57 ARYKRANGFEVLHPI

-84 ARDNNVN
+84 ARDNNIS
-91 PKDWTEENIDNM
+91 PETWTKENIDNM

-111 LSYNWDREL
+111 LSYNWEREL
-120 STCEPHYYKHEQ
+120 STCEPDYYKHEQ

-143 AYRKESLVN
+143 AYRKESWVN
-152 WDPVDE
+152 WDPVDQ

-175 AIVEKRKLSQW
+175 AVVEKRKLSQW
-186 FLKITDFTED
+186 FLKITDFAED
-196 LLECLQSLKNWPD
+196 LLKCLQSLKNWPE

-222 EGATIEFDVVGLN
+222 EGATIEFEIVGLN
-235 KTLKVFTTY
+235 KKLKVFTTY

-252 FCAVAAGH
+252 FCAVAAEH
-260 PIVQDIKLAVTLD
+260 PIVQDIRLAV
-273 ASEAVISDAPEVVIP
+273 IP
-288 DALKVLSSQCSDTGI
+288 VRDTGI
-303 QIPASRAGMTIDERA
+303 QEKDEIPASRAGMTIDE
-318 EVTIDEKIGVYTGIN
+318 KIGVYTGLN

-374 QKYNL
+374 QRYNL
-379 PIIPVVSPD
+379 PIIPVISSAH
-388 NLGAIQAADTGVQ
+388 LGVIPARDAGIQNSYNGSQCRSTGMTK
-401 EPYTGNGTMFNS
+401 EAYTGDGVMFNS
-413 EFLNGLTVDE
+413 EFLNGLTVSR

-428 IKTLEE
+428 IKKLKE
-434 KGIGKK
+434 KGIGEK
-440 TINYRLHDWGVS
+440 TTNYRLHDWGVS

-478 LPVVLPTDVKFASG
+478 LPVVLPTDVEFASG

-505 NCPQCEKPAE
+505 DCPKCGKQAE

-534 CSENKSIDKNACNR
+534 CSEDKSIDKDACNR

-570 FFCRALTKCGYFDIN
+570 FFCRALTKCGYFAIK

-590 LITQGMVCHATY
+590 LITQGMVCHITY
-602 KDENNKW
+602 KDENGKW

-614 AKELIE
+614 AKELIA
-620 QGAKIQVGK
+620 QGAKVQVGK

-636 KKNTVDPNFIIEKY
+636 KKNTIDPNFIIGKY

-663 PPEKDMEWSDDGVE
+663 SPEKDMEWSDDGVE

-685 LWRMVMQLKPI
+685 LWRMVMQLR
-696 QLPVIPALATRM
+696 PVNIHYDNESVTGGLL
-708 TPDQAEYRKKIH
+708 EYRKKIH
-720 KLLHGLTGDLESC
+720 KLLHGLTDDLENC
-733 RLNCAVA
+733 RLNCVVA
-740 KFREITNLIA
+740 KFREMTNLIA
-750 EIDLKTRSLAE
+750 EIDVEA
-761 SVYGEKFLGKVQ
+761 
-773 MSTTEYSNV
+773 
-782 FEERRQALTT
+782 
-792 KLPSEIEL
+792 
-800 CKRSTGKSL
+800 GKSL
-809 IDECIYILIRVIEP
+809 IDEGICILIRVIEP

-834 EIGGEGML
+834 EIGGQ
-842 YLEPWP
+842 PWP
-848 KADESLLIDDT
+848 KADESLLVDDT

-864 QVNGKLRNTIEVAIN
+864 QINGKLRTTIKVAIN
-879 LPQEELKKMAI
+879 LPQEELKKIAI

-895 KIDQD
+895 KIDQS
-900 KIRAVYTVPN
+900 KVRTVYAVPN

>member
-1 MKYDFKSV
+1 MKYDFKNV
-9 EKFYQ
+9 ERFCQ
-14 DKWDFSVSKDSKQEK
+14 DKWDFSVSKSSKQEK

-57 ARYKRANGFDVLHPI
+57 ARYKRARGFEVLHPI

-84 ARDNNVN
+84 ARDNNIS
-91 PKDWTEENIDNM
+91 PEIWTKENIDNM
-103 RTQLKSIG
+103 RAQLKSIG
-111 LSYNWDREL
+111 LSYNWNREL
-120 STCEPHYYKHEQ
+120 STCEPNYYTHEQ

-143 AYRKESLVN
+143 AYRKESWVN
-152 WDPVDE
+152 WDPVDQ

-175 AIVEKRKLSQW
+175 AVVEKRKLSQW
-186 FLKITDFTED
+186 FLKITDFAED
-196 LLECLQSLKNWPD
+196 LLKCLQSLKNWPE

-222 EGATIEFDVVGLN
+222 EGATIEFEVVGLN
-235 KTLKVFTTY
+235 KKLKVFTTY

-252 FCAVAAGH
+252 FCAVAAEH
-260 PIVQDIKLAVTLD
+260 PIVQDLKNG
-273 ASEAVISDAPEVVIP
+273 SSVVIP
-288 DALKVLSSQCSDTGI
+288 VLDTGI
-303 QIPASRAGMTIDERA
+303 QEIKSKREN
-318 EVTIDEKIGVYTGIN
+318 DEKKGGYTGLN
-333 VKHPFLDK
+333 DKHRFLDK

-379 PIIPVVSPD
+379 PIIPVISSAH
-388 NLGAIQAADTGVQ
+388 LGVIPARDQNSYNGSQCQATQMTKEA
-401 EPYTGNGTMFNS
+401 YTGDGVMFNS
-413 EFLNGLTVDE
+413 EFLNGLMVSE

-428 IKTLEE
+428 IKKLKE

-440 TINYRLHDWGVS
+440 TTNYRLHDWGVS

-478 LPVVLPTDVKFASG
+478 LPVILPADVEFTSG

-505 NCPQCEKPAE
+505 DCPKCGKQAE

-534 CSENKSIDKNACNR
+534 CSEDKSIDKDACNR

-570 FFCRALTKCGYFDIN
+570 FFCRALTKCGYFDIK

-602 KDENNKW
+602 KDENGKW
-609 LFPEE
+609 LFLAE
-614 AKELIE
+614 AKELIAR
-620 QGAKIQVGK
+620 GTKVQVGK

-677 GCSRYINK
+677 GCSRYVNK
-685 LWRMVMQLKPI
+685 LWRMVMQLKPVNMHYDNKSVTGG
-696 QLPVIPALATRM
+696 LL
-708 TPDQAEYRKKIH
+708 EYRKKIH
-720 KLLHGLTGDLESC
+720 KLLHGLTDDLENC
-733 RLNCAVA
+733 RLNCVVA
-740 KFREITNLIA
+740 KFREMTNLIA
-750 EIDLKTRSLAE
+750 EIDVA
-761 SVYGEKFLGKVQ
+761 
-773 MSTTEYSNV
+773 
-782 FEERRQALTT
+782 A
-792 KLPSEIEL
+792 
-800 CKRSTGKSL
+800 GKSL
-809 IDECIYILIRVIEP
+809 IDEGICILIRVIEP
-823 FIPHLAESLWQ
+823 FMPHLAESLWQ
-834 EIGGEGML
+834 EIGGQ
-842 YLEPWP
+842 PWP
-848 KADESLLIDDT
+848 KADESLLVDDT

-864 QVNGKLRNTIEVAIN
+864 QINGKLRATIEVAIN
-879 LPQEELKKMAI
+879 LPQEELKKIAI

-895 KIDQD
+895 KIDQN
-900 KIRAVYTVPN
+900 KVRTVYAVPN